1 MKELSF
7 KAIEEGIC
15 YLKVPVTNKYINENF
30 SMDLIGIHEDRR
42 QDFMT
47 MFKDLI
53 IGVRDNDTMLYNKV
67 LEEGTYNIPIALNSN
82 IKGITLKITSYFG
95 GMITSTHTFE
105 YTGNNSCEPFSS
117 EYYTINVQTSS
128 LTETIVNEDD
138 TTDYVQSNLDVELTE
153 DEKEKFN
160 EKMTI
165 EIKGKG
171 EKISLFRFNVEL
183 FQKGDGKIIFRNCG
197 LSCVAPD
204 GGLAAEMCAIASKNG
219 VQVHKI
225 DPKADEIAKGGIAR
239 FNPLLVGDAE
249 KTGDIISS
257 ILISMDSNGKD
268 SNPYFKNASIRA
280 VRSLVILLKVA
291 YEPVKNKKPTLEDV
305 LHMLNNFNLVIPYV
319 EYLKRDL
326 NLSQRWKNIIDYFET
341 CFYPQPLNEA
351 TKKPLEGEVQGSK
364 RKKTEEAI
372 SGIINQLDNFLGREE
387 IKYILCDR
395 ENSIN
400 LSEVLEKGE
409 CIAVATRQSE
419 LGEVL
424 GKAFALFLILSLQNA
439 ALCRFSEDEN
449 PEVPHFLYID
459 EFPFYVNDNT
469 KVFFT
474 FARKYKI
481 ATTVAIQNMAQLK
494 EESDVFREVVFT
506 NCNTKIVLAG
516 ANVEDREY
524 YSEFFGFREVF
535 ETQTGV
541 SSNPIISEKAS
552 YSESSKG
559 ALKEKANVSKQ
570 ELAELKFKRCYYSY
584 TNPKGITKVGK
595 GYVDFVKL
603 TDENTMKI
611 QHYDFAKFKDIL
623 QEDIQTIDK
632 KLIYTNTHTINTA
645 KEDKIT
651 AVASDFS
658 IEELDELA
666 KRLDTFGEEGVT
678 IVTNEVKEE
687 IAPANS
693 SEEVCNK
700 ELTVPSN
707 NIINKSNTKRDREL
721 LDFDNFSENELLQCI
736 KNVENENNTI
746 TNENTNNKNVEE
758 CATLDSKKNTIQ
770 LENLCCIDENIDL
783 ESLLLDNIE
792 IDGIEK

>member
-1 MKELSF
+1 
-7 KAIEEGIC
+7 
-15 YLKVPVTNKYINENF
+15 
-30 SMDLIGIHEDRR
+30 MDLIGIYDDRR
-42 QDFMT
+42 SEFMT

-67 LEEGTYNIPIALNSN
+67 LEEGTYHIPIALNAN
-82 IKGITLKITSYFG
+82 IKGISLKITSYFN
-95 GMITSTHTFE
+95 GMVTNTHEFE
-105 YTGNNSCEPFSS
+105 YNGKNTCEPF
-117 EYYTINVQTSS
+117 EFEHYTINVKTSS
-128 LTETIVNEDD
+128 LVDVIVNADNTESYS
-138 TTDYVQSNLDVELTE
+138 TPELDVELAE

-171 EKISLFRFNVEL
+171 DKISLFSFNVEL
-183 FQKGDGKIIFRNCG
+183 FQKGDGKIIFRDCG

-204 GGLAAEMCAIASKNG
+204 GGLAAEMCAIATKNG
-219 VQVHKI
+219 VKVHKI

-239 FNPLLVGDAE
+239 FNPMLVGDPE

-257 ILISMDSNGKD
+257 ILISMDSGGKD

-280 VRSLVILLKVA
+280 VRSLVILLKVS
-291 YEPVKNKKPTLEDV
+291 YEEVENKKPTLEDV

-319 EYLKRDL
+319 EYLKRDIY
-326 NLSQRWKNIIDYFET
+326 LSQRWKNLIDYFET
-341 CFYPQPLNEA
+341 SFYPQEVNE
-351 TKKPLEGEVQGSK
+351 TTGKPIEGQSIGSK
-364 RKKTEEAI
+364 RKKNEEAI

-395 ENSIN
+395 EHSIN

-424 GKAFALFLILSLQNA
+424 GKAFALFLILSMQNA
-439 ALCRFSEDEN
+439 VLCRFSEDEN

-474 FARKYKI
+474 FARKYKC

-524 YSEFFGFREVF
+524 YSEFFGFSEIF

-541 SSNPIISEKAS
+541 SSNPILSEKAS

-559 ALKEKANVSKQ
+559 ALQEKANVSKQ

-603 TDENTMKI
+603 TDENTLKVT
-611 QHYDFAKFKDIL
+611 QYDFAKFKDIL
-623 QEDIQTIDK
+623 KEDVQTIEK
-632 KLIYTNTHTINTA
+632 KVVIPTVTTLENNKNDEINVVSSDISS
-645 KEDKIT
+645 EDL
-651 AVASDFS
+651 ANLENMLELG
-658 IEELDELA
+658 EESLNINEDAALLN
-666 KRLDTFGEEGVT
+666 LDTANF
-678 IVTNEVKEE
+678 NNKEE
-687 IAPANS
+687 DTSTDIEQITNGEDTKEFEQF
-693 SEEVCNK
+693 SESQPTENK
-700 ELTVPSN
+700 PN
-707 NIINKSNTKRDREL
+707 NEM
-721 LDFDNFSENELLQCI
+721 LDFDNINIDEDFIMQQQEI
-736 KNVENENNTI
+736 ENNTTVI
-746 TNENTNNKNVEE
+746 DEPDKTISTQKNNENIVIVNNNDEEKHDKN
-758 CATLDSKKNTIQ
+758 
-770 LENLCCIDENIDL
+770 NLNVCSIDEDIDL

-792 IDGIEK
+792 VEGVEK